1 MINFDEDQWS
11 HFARTP
17 IKGEPVVS
25 PIVLTVQKTINQWLS
40 LRLISQGL
48 RTAMITE
55 KAMTVTLSS
64 VRSLN

>member
-1 MINFDEDQWS
+1 
-11 HFARTP
+11 
-17 IKGEPVVS
+17 VS